1 MDPQKVA
8 NISDTDIT
16 ADRLLLKKLK
26 KSVKNNKKIKF
37 VYAPQEIVFLNVFK
51 ANYYQLWIYLVNYLD
66 FQTPRIQKLQTTTEG
81 TKSRIFLFFNVPKT
95 NLKILMMHNL

>member
-1 MDPQKVA
+1 MAWILKK
-8 NISDTDIT
+8 
-16 ADRLLLKKLK
+16 LLTLVTLTLQLIAYCKKKLK

-37 VYAPQEIVFLNVFK
+37 VYAPQEIVLLNVFK

-81 TKSRIFLFFNVPKT
+81 TI
-95 NLKILMMHNL
+95 